1 MQDKNSVKNGNEMI
15 YQEVKMNRKVLGWN
29 INQRSG
35 LGKKIPELVFQELL
49 EQNADIIVLTEVV
62 KNDSLNSFIQ
72 KMRETGYKSAISKNE
87 NTNDVCILWKAEL
100 YQLLNVD
107 DSLITA
113 MENDNPN
120 YLMVELKDQND
131 KKFNV
136 VGYRIRV
143 GSKESVNEYEG
154 RARQMKIVTEK
165 LALLN
170 GPTMVVTDSNNLRRG
185 ATRKE
190 WNLSVLDSMLAAIGF
205 IRNTP
210 EGSSIYAE
218 TAVSQEYE
226 FAEDHIITKG
236 IEIRDAEYD
245 RDFVKRDTDIYAWGK
260 DFTKHI
266 EGSNFYK
273 QILVGFPDHAIVKG
287 YFEIV

>member
-1 MQDKNSVKNGNEMI
+1 MS
-15 YQEVKMNRKVLGWN
+15 RKVLGWN

-35 LGKKIPELVFQELL
+35 LGKEIPELVFQELL
-49 EQNADIIVLTEVV
+49 AQDADIIVLTEVV
-62 KNDSLNSFIQ
+62 KNDSLSVFIQ
-72 KMRETGYKSAISKNE
+72 KMREAGYEAAISKNE
-87 NTNDVCILWKAEL
+87 NTNEVCILWKAEI

-113 MENDNPN
+113 KENDNPN

-143 GSKESVNEYEG
+143 GSKESTNEYEG

-245 RDFVKRDTDIYAWGK
+245 RDFVKRDTDIYVWGK

-266 EGSNFYK
+266 EGTNFYK